1 MSKEVIE
8 FIEYVLTAADLK
20 CKPWKVLDIDNDNI
34 YLAVDSETNNYNI
47 RLWNIYANT
56 IIEYSLYK
64 FEGVEAEAIF
74 RNKFYIIPSQS

>member
-1 MSKEVIE
+1 MSKEVVE

-20 CKPWKVLDIDNDNI
+20 CKSWKVLDIDNDNI

-47 RLWNIYANT
+47 RLWNIYDNT
-56 IIEYSLYK
+56 ILEYSLYK
-64 FEGVEAEAIF
+64 FGVGAEAIF